1 MSKIMDTAEKEV
13 IRREILELCRETQP
27 YGAGRPALKA
37 ALRKSSYD
45 VSDKEL
51 LTHVARVLSEQRKS
65 QISVL
70 GSIE

>member
-51 LTHVARVLSEQRKS
+51 LTHGISEGQ
-65 QISVL
+65 
-70 GSIE
+70 GSYQNRGSLK